1 LKSPIS
7 GTLTSVSATF
17 SSLSAGSSVV
27 LGPRDNQVDTE
38 RTEFTRSFTEKKFMR
53 FAQAVVRTCHAAK
66 QMAWGV

>member
-1 LKSPIS
+1 
-7 GTLTSVSATF
+7 
-17 SSLSAGSSVV
+17 VV

-53 FAQAVVRTCHAAK
+53 FAQAVVRICHAPK